1 MNNVETISKIIVA
14 LRGLFKEKDR
24 LVGVDD
30 WDTFI
35 GILMLLEQLVKAYG
49 SKKKTTKPRGD
60 EAWQIKL

>member
-35 GILMLLEQLVKAYG
+35 GILMLLEQLGESLREQKENN
-49 SKKKTTKPRGD
+49 KTEG
-60 EAWQIKL
+60 

>member
-35 GILMLLEQLVKAYG
+35 GILMLLEQLG
-49 SKKKTTKPRGD
+49 ESLREQEENNKTER
-60 EAWQIKL
+60 

>member
-14 LRGLFKEKDR
+14 LRGLFKDKDR

-35 GILMLLEQLVKAYG
+35 GILMLLEELGENLRAQEEQN
-49 SKKKTTKPRGD
+49 KTEG
-60 EAWQIKL
+60 E

>member
-14 LRGLFKEKDR
+14 LRGLFKDKDR

-35 GILMLLEQLVKAYG
+35 GILMLLEQLG
-49 SKKKTTKPRGD
+49 ESLREQEQNNKTEG
-60 EAWQIKL
+60 

>member
-14 LRGLFKEKDR
+14 LRGLFKDKDR

-35 GILMLLEQLVKAYG
+35 GILMLLEELGENLRLQQEEQN
-49 SKKKTTKPRGD
+49 KTEG
-60 EAWQIKL
+60 